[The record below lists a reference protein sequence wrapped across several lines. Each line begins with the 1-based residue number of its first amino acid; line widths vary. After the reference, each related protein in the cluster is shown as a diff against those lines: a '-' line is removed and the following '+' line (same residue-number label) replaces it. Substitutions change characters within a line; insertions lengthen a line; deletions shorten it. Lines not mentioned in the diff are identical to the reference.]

1 VLIAHQANTSI
12 ELKDIVY
19 LDDQFI
25 DNFYRVYIL
34 HIINNNI
41 YLYKP
46 LIVLLT
52 SIIILSRLFIS
63 IQNFVMIDSS

>member
-1 VLIAHQANTSI
+1 MLIAHQANTSI

-52 SIIILSRLFIS
+52 FIIILSRLFIS
-63 IQNFVMIDSS
+63 IQNFDMIDSS